1 MAETPSREERLN
13 EVIAEYL
20 EAAEGG
26 RAPGRDEWLA
36 AHPELAGEL
45 AAFLDNHDRLAAA
58 AAPLRADPDATLP
71 PAPTLAPDAPGADAP
86 GAPLGTV
93 RYFGDYELLAEIARG
108 GMGVVF
114 RARQVSLGR
123 EVALKMILAGQLASP
138 ADVARF
144 RAEAEAAA
152 NLDHPNILPI
162 YEVGEHAGQ
171 QYFSMKLIDGGSLAD
186 RFVLL
191 RRSGQ
196 NTSHLRG
203 DVALLA
209 TVARAV
215 HHAHQRGVL
224 HRDLKP
230 GNVLLDAGGTPYV
243 TDFGLAKRVEGGG
256 GLTQSGAIVG
266 TPAYMPPEQARAEK
280 QVTTAAD
287 VYALGAILYELL
299 TGRPPFHG
307 DTPLDTVLQ
316 VLDREPPRPRALDPR
331 TDRDLETVALKC
343 LEKEPAKRYD
353 SAAALA
359 DDLERWHRGEPI
371 AARSV
376 GRAERAWRWCRRNPA
391 LAGLTAAL
399 AVTLVAGTV
408 VSVVFARAAVRKD
421 AEASEASAEARAQ
434 QAAAA
439 AARGQAEAEAAKAKR
454 LAAQAEQT
462 LYFHRTALAQQYWR
476 GANIAQADRIL
487 ALCPPELRGWEWR
500 YLHRVGHADLLTL
513 PGNGQFTVSLSV
525 SRDGQRL
532 AAIATSG
539 DSGARIWDLT
549 TNKPLAEVRHTQVQP
564 RTQFTAGALS
574 PDGATLALGDQ
585 AGAVTLWDAATG
597 RKKRD
602 LGRLSSRVG
611 RLSFHPAAGRLGAF
625 GEKGFKVWDQ
635 ATGREQVSRAD
646 GVVADFLPD
655 GRHLLVAQP
664 AASLLPGQGELRL
677 KLWDAESLEERRD
690 LGRQIGTAWS
700 ATPVLLALRGRDY
713 FNTPRVRVIEIA
725 TGTEVFATAPDGPS
739 GDVALHPDGSLLA
752 SANKFGTA
760 IQVWDLKEKLLRY
773 TLRGHTGWINAVEFL
788 PDGRLA
794 SCAWDKTIKFW
805 EPAAAIE
812 FTRRPG
818 RAAEI
823 VSAAAYSPD
832 GTRLAAVQGDSVGTP
847 LLAVVLLG
855 NPLLGNPGTAVTVW
869 DPTAGRAVQTLRGHT
884 DGARRVTYAAD
895 GRRLASAGRDG
906 RVIVWDCATGKA
918 VANWRGHDGW
928 VEGLAVSPDGN
939 WVASSHEPKEV
950 TEARFGQRP
959 YKAMPG
965 EAKVWDAATGK
976 ERFTLGGHPSTVYRL
991 AFSPDGRLVLSAS
1004 NQLIKLWDA
1013 ATGAERGRLEG
1024 PQAAGT
1030 NGLVFSRDG
1039 KTLAT
1044 ATGADRAIHLWDLGA
1059 RAVRCALVGHGDGP
1073 FGGVAF
1079 SPDGRRVATAV
1090 GHEVKL
1096 WDAATGQEVL
1106 TLPLPELAPNRP
1118 SGVRALAFSP
1128 DGRTLQA
1135 AIHDGTCIAWDA
1147 PPAP

>member
-1 MAETPSREERLN
+1 MAEAPSREQRLN
-13 EVIAEYL
+13 EVIAAYL
-20 EAAEGG
+20 EAAEAG
-26 RAPGRDEWLA
+26 RVPAREEWLA

-45 AAFLDNHDRLAAA
+45 AAFLDNRDRLAAA
-58 AAPLRADPDATLP
+58 AAPLRDAAPPPDPDATLP
-71 PAPTLAPDAPGADAP
+71 PAPTLAPHTPGADAP

-93 RYFGDYELLAEIARG
+93 RYFGDYELLEEIARG

-123 EVALKMILAGQLASP
+123 DVALKMILAGQLASP

-144 RAEAEAAA
+144 RGEAEAAA

-186 RFVLL
+186 RFASL
-191 RRSGQ
+191 RRGGQ
-196 NTSHLRG
+196 NSSYLRG
-203 DVALLA
+203 DAALLA

-230 GNVLLDAGGTPYV
+230 ANVLLDAGGTPYV

-287 VYALGAILYELL
+287 VYALGAILYECL
-299 TGRPPFHG
+299 TGNPPFRG
-307 DTPLDTVLQ
+307 DTPLDTILQ

-331 TDRDLETVALKC
+331 IDRDSETIALKC

-391 LAGLTAAL
+391 LAALAAAL
-399 AVTLVAGTV
+399 ALALTGAAVTSGLVAV
-408 VSVVFARAAVRKD
+408 QAQRRAEV
-421 AEASEASAEARAQ
+421 EARARAQ
-434 QAAAA
+434 AEQAAAA
-439 AARGQAEAEAAKAKR
+439 ERDLRRTVEDARNDARAALGRAERA
-454 LAAQAEQT
+454 
-462 LYFHRTALAQQYWR
+462 LYFNRITLAHQYWH
-476 GANIAQADRIL
+476 GDKVAQADRML
-487 ALCPPELRGWEWR
+487 ALCPPELRDWEWR
-500 YLHRVGHADLLTL
+500 YLHRLGHSELLAL
-513 PGNGQFTVSLSV
+513 PGNGQFTKSLSI
-525 SRDGQRL
+525 SRDGRRL
-532 AAIATSG
+532 AAIANSG
-539 DSGARIWDLT
+539 DSGARVWDLT
-549 TNKPLAEVRHTQVQP
+549 TNKPLAEVTH
-564 RTQFTAGALS
+564 FKSGAASSFAAGALS
-574 PDGATLALGDQ
+574 PDGATLALGARD
-585 AGAVTLWDAATG
+585 GSVTLWDAATG
-597 RKKRD
+597 KKRRD
-602 LGRLSSRVG
+602 LGRLPVG
-611 RLSFHPAAGRLGAF
+611 VEQVSFHPSGSRLAASGKKAL
-625 GEKGFKVWDQ
+625 KVWDLATGNELRSRSDVATAIFLPDGKHLLAFLPAPGLLNNPDNLVIKLWDADSLEERQ
-635 ATGREQVSRAD
+635 NLGQQTGAAWSATATHLALRSRGGSGMPHVRVVEIATGRE
-646 GVVADFLPD
+646 
-655 GRHLLVAQP
+655 
-664 AASLLPGQGELRL
+664 
-677 KLWDAESLEERRD
+677 
-690 LGRQIGTAWS
+690 
-700 ATPVLLALRGRDY
+700 
-713 FNTPRVRVIEIA
+713 
-725 TGTEVFATAPDGPS
+725 VFAAAPDGNW
-739 GDVALHPDGSLLA
+739 GDVSLHPDGTRLA
-752 SANKFGTA
+752 CANEFGTA
-760 IQVWDLKEKLLRY
+760 IQVWGLREKRLLN
-773 TLRGHTGWINAVEFL
+773 TLHGHTGRVNAVEFL

-794 SCAWDKTIKFW
+794 SCAWDNTIKVW
-805 EPAAAIE
+805 DPAATGE
-812 FTRRPG
+812 FARRPG
-818 RAAEI
+818 KVAEI

-832 GTRLAAVQGDSVGTP
+832 GTRLAAVQGDSVGAP
-847 LLAVVLLG
+847 FAVALVFG
-855 NPLLGNPGTAVTVW
+855 KPGVAVTVW
-869 DPTAGRAVQTLRGHT
+869 DPAAGRAVQTLRGHT
-884 DGARRVTYAAD
+884 DGARRVAYAAD

-906 RVIVWDCATGKA
+906 LVIVWDTSAGKA

-928 VEGLAVSPDGN
+928 VEGLAISPDGS
-939 WVASSHEPKEV
+939 WVASSHEPREV

-959 YKAMPG
+959 YKAVPG
-965 EAKVWDAATGK
+965 AAKVWDAATGK
-976 ERFTLGGHPSTVYRL
+976 ERFTLGGHPSPVYRV
-991 AFSPDGRLVLSAS
+991 AFSPDGRLLVSAS
-1004 NQLIKLWDA
+1004 WDLIKLWDA

-1024 PQAAGT
+1024 PQATGM
-1030 NGLVFSRDG
+1030 NGLVFSPDG

-1044 ATGADRAIHLWDLGA
+1044 ATGADRAIYLWDLDA
-1059 RAVRCALVGHGDGP
+1059 RAVRCALVGHGDGQ

-1079 SPDGRRVATAV
+1079 SPGGRRVATAV

-1147 PPAP
+1147 PPVP